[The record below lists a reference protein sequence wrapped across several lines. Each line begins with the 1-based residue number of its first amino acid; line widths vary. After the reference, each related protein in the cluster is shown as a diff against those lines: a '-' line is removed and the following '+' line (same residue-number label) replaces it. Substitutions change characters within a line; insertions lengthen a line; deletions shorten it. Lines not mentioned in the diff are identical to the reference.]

1 MPKSYSKILVTG
13 GAGFIG
19 SHIVD
24 RLLKEGFQVTVID
37 NLSTGRRE
45 NIAYHENR
53 KNFNFIKSDIRN
65 AALIKKIIK
74 DVDAVF
80 HEAAL
85 VSVPRSVENPLLT
98 NEVNVSGTLNLLEA
112 CRDANVKRFIH
123 ASSSSVYGET
133 ETLPKHEKLTP
144 QPISPYAVSKL
155 AAEKYVK
162 VYYEVYGLN
171 TVCLRYFNVYG
182 PRQTYG
188 PYSGVITIFIN
199 RLLKNEPPIIYG
211 DGKQTRDFTF
221 IQDVVEANLL
231 SLSRKRAIGE
241 VFNIATGN
249 QTTINQLA
257 AMLQQVVDKTNF
269 KPVYADLRPGDI
281 KHSYADITKAKKLL
295 QYNPKISLKNGLTQ
309 LVEWYAM
316 NNCEAEDVNNEF
328 SQTNSYKRQ
337 KW

>member
-19 SHIVD
+19 GHIVD
-24 RLLKEGFQVTVID
+24 RLLKEGFEVTVID

-45 NIAYHENR
+45 NIVHHQNR
-53 KNFNFIKSDIRN
+53 KDFNFIKSDIRN
-65 AALIKKIIK
+65 AALVKEVIK

-85 VSVPRSVENPLLT
+85 VSVTRSVENPLLT

-112 CRDANVKRFIH
+112 CRDTNVKRFIH

-155 AAEKYVK
+155 AAENYVK

-221 IQDVVEANLL
+221 IQDVVEANMLA
-231 SLSRKRAIGE
+231 LSRKRAIGE

-269 KPVYADLRPGDI
+269 KPIYADLRPGDI
-281 KHSYADITKAKKLL
+281 KHSYANITKAKKLL
-295 QYNPKISLKNGLTQ
+295 QYNPKISLKKGLTQ
-309 LVEWYAM
+309 LVKWYTM

-328 SQTNSYKRQ
+328 S
-337 KW
+337 